1 MPIFNSY
8 VLNNTLFCD
17 QTDITC
23 YFTNTD
29 LSHRTIC
36 ARIKLV
42 DCTPGP
48 DNPCGIALVN
58 NGLIICDPEAS
69 WNCNLCPNDLPY
81 YNVVKNTDIL
91 YFQFQQVDPLNGT
104 SPTGSFTYGW
114 GSVGNPSA
122 FVGAVIRDCCTGNP
136 LENSFGT
143 DLQIGDVQYST
154 GFVGVYPQ
162 VDYNNMVTWSN
173 LQQNQID
180 MALLAPYLQSNGTDC
195 FFVEFVFNTGTA
207 TYSLYTEPYK
217 LEHCENTILLE
228 ATGTGN
234 YKDCFGYIT
243 NYDANNCVYDK
254 NNNCIT
260 PVGWGT
266 LIPYRS
272 LYRLKGFLE
281 LTGINV
287 KKEFVGTYQNTV
299 STDLSKVYTLTTNR
313 IPERVATLVAYMIAN
328 TDFSINGLQY
338 VVDGDIA
345 KNNDIGS
352 QWFLEVQLRSVK
364 CTKSAGGCN

>member
-1 MPIFNSY
+1 MGYYNSY
-8 VLNNTLFCD
+8 ILNNTLFCD
-17 QTDITC
+17 QSNDTC
-23 YFTNTD
+23 VISD
-29 LSHRTIC
+29 LQHRTVC
-36 ARIKLV
+36 FNLRII
-42 DCTPGP
+42 DCVNTP
-48 DNPCGIALVN
+48 DNPCGLAVVN
-58 NGLIICDPEAS
+58 NGLLLCDVISS

-81 YNVVKNTDIL
+81 YNVVSDKDIL
-91 YFQFQQVDPLNGT
+91 YFQFQQIDPLNGQNP
-104 SPTGSFTYGW
+104 SGPWSYGW
-114 GSVGNPSA
+114 GSIGNPSA

-136 LENSFGT
+136 LENSFGA

-154 GFVGVYPQ
+154 GFVGVYPEI
-162 VDYNNMVTWSN
+162 DYNNDITWTN
-173 LQQNQID
+173 IQQNQID
-180 MALLAPYLQSNGTDC
+180 MSLLTPYLQSNGTDC
-195 FFVEFVFNTGTA
+195 FYIEFVFNEGGGLS
-207 TYSLYTEPYK
+207 YSLYTEPYK
-217 LEHCENTILLE
+217 LEHCENTLLLE
-228 ATGTGN
+228 AKGSGN
-234 YKDCFGYIT
+234 YKDCFGYIQ
-243 NYDANNCVYDK
+243 NYNINNCVYDR
-254 NNNCIT
+254 NNTCIT

-328 TDFSINGLQY
+328 TDFSINGFQY

-345 KNNDIGS
+345 KNNEIGS